1 MLRIRIHVD
10 SGEVVD
16 ETFKADGQL
25 VMQKDLLTT
34 DYPAF
39 YHMLDAIKGW
49 IEKIYTVME

>member
-16 ETFKADGQL
+16 DTFKADGQL

-39 YHMLDAIKGW
+39 YHMAESIKDW
-49 IEKIYTVME
+49 ISKIYTVME